1 MPGVGVAKC
10 SPSASHPNGPLG
22 GLVPTG
28 YLEVGHRPLGFA
40 RRYLSVTAMDDRLA
54 WIRHQLE
61 LVVDTRL
68 AVELTIAE
76 TLRYNRLAD
85 EEERLL
91 RRLATSGHGT

>member
-1 MPGVGVAKC
+1 M
-10 SPSASHPNGPLG
+10 
-22 GLVPTG
+22 
-28 YLEVGHRPLGFA
+28 
-40 RRYLSVTAMDDRLA
+40 VTAMDDRLA
-54 WIRHQLE
+54 WIHHQLE

-91 RRLATSGHGT
+91 RRLATSGHGS